1 MPLTNTFFSVKT
13 AQELLKKKDIIPHDI
28 INTFWITPFFQVCCL
43 EPNTL
48 DEFQ

>member
-1 MPLTNTFFSVKT
+1 MFFSVKV
-13 AQELLKKKDIIPHDI
+13 ERKLLKKKDVIPHGI
-28 INTFWITPFFQVCCL
+28 VNTLWITPFFQVCCL